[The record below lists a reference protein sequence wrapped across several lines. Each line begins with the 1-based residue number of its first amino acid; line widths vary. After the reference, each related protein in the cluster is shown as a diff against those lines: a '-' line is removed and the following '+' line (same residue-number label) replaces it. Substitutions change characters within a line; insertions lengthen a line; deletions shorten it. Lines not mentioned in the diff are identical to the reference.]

1 MAQIIYSIRAWWKF
15 FFISRGPKSALT
27 DCAFV
32 KKKEKKKKTT
42 YPGRTRIDY
51 LSKFLSA
58 ASSRPGCSDASTAL
72 SALKNQYSMKEALI
86 LPQLAEKKIKQ
97 NWKKKEK
104 KKEVTS
110 QIGNQNNLLYR
121 RNPDWAEPINRAL
134 WSDWES
140 RIWMQFPRFL

>member
-32 KKKEKKKKTT
+32 KKKERKKKTT
-42 YPGRTRIDY
+42 YPGRTHIDY

-72 SALKNQYSMKEALI
+72 SAMKNQYSTKEALI
-86 LPQLAEKKIKQ
+86 LPQLDEKRSSKIG
-97 NWKKKEK
+97 KKKK
-104 KKEVTS
+104 KSHHK
-110 QIGNQNNLLYR
+110 
-121 RNPDWAEPINRAL
+121 
-134 WSDWES
+134 
-140 RIWMQFPRFL
+140 